1 MEYVMNSYFLMIF
14 LALQSGLT
22 FAANL
27 KSDTAGINNKLRID
41 FTVSEELF
49 DKQNILKKHPLEEM
63 RKISE
68 DHALKIKGEVTG
80 VTLALNPLID
90 NNSYSYFFTF
100 NVKTK
105 EEPNLNCIS
114 ITDKEFSKYSAACY
128 HSKH

>member
-105 EEPNLNCIS
+105 E
-114 ITDKEFSKYSAACY
+114 
-128 HSKH
+128 